1 MKKIILLL
9 AMLLAFAI
17 PVSASVTTDAKK
29 AYKKYM
35 GENGV
40 VFYAYI
46 YFDNDSVPELLIDE
60 MGIPSLYTYKN
71 QTVTP
76 YKYATVNRYF
86 EVSGY
91 YKKKGCLVQQR
102 LTDTGA
108 SRSLMT
114 TYWTSSG
121 TAIYN
126 KLQKNEVL
134 TSAGKVQSAKYTYNK
149 KKSHYAFMG
158 KTKIKKASF
167 TKKLKAITNGRKL
180 TKISW
185 KRYKAPKLN
194 INRDFA
200 DLDPGETVQLRVSG
214 ISGTVKWTSDD
225 KYVAT
230 VSSKGLVTGKN
241 PGTAVITAVVGGSSA
256 YCVVTVREDEIK
268 EYVHDDEWNTDYIA
282 TIGSSFG
289 GEVSS
294 ITAGGNVLTIYGGVC
309 HPDREGGDRV
319 MRNYF
324 GVNKFYLTSKTE
336 YSYEDYYSQGTVSKD
351 VFMAYF
357 IDDFLENR
365 NDCTFLY
372 IFVEDGVV
380 TSITVSCFEPQVA

>member
-1 MKKIILLL
+1 MKKIILLM

-126 KLQKNEVL
+126 KLQQFKDSLTEGNNFETLKNEL
-134 TSAGKVQSAKYTYNK
+134 LG
-149 KKSHYAFMG
+149 
-158 KTKIKKASF
+158 
-167 TKKLKAITNGRKL
+167 
-180 TKISW
+180 
-185 KRYKAPKLN
+185 
-194 INRDFA
+194 
-200 DLDPGETVQLRVSG
+200 
-214 ISGTVKWTSDD
+214 
-225 KYVAT
+225 
-230 VSSKGLVTGKN
+230 
-241 PGTAVITAVVGGSSA
+241 
-256 YCVVTVREDEIK
+256 DEI
-268 EYVHDDEWNTDYIA
+268 YVFT
-282 TIGSSFG
+282 
-289 GEVSS
+289 
-294 ITAGGNVLTIYGGVC
+294 
-309 HPDREGGDRV
+309 PKGDAVRKV
-319 MRNYF
+319 H
-324 GVNKFYLTSKTE
+324 L
-336 YSYEDYYSQGTVSKD
+336 
-351 VFMAYF
+351 
-357 IDDFLENR
+357 
-365 NDCTFLY
+365 
-372 IFVEDGVV
+372 
-380 TSITVSCFEPQVA
+380 